1 METSDLLVF
10 GEEQDPPD
18 DGRKRTRSLS
28 HFTFFDSHH
37 ENNTISLDVL
47 DEDRGGD
54 HHVLGAG
61 FVVAQYDLDEDAG
74 QEDDGLDVEA
84 EQQYI
89 RTTRILRYFTRY
101 WERQRY
107 VVSREE
113 VYSLTY
119 TDVKSPFYVETDHAI
134 YELDVLNP
142 SKKYRSQFRPFWRLQ
157 TILRLVISSAGNDPE
172 QEFSAFMRE
181 YNGVVIFGQ
190 LLTERELWDAVSF
203 CHPGVTTIKCFPRS
217 RSYAKR

>member
-1 METSDLLVF
+1 METDDLLVF

-28 HFTFFDSHH
+28 HFTFFDARHGNSM
-37 ENNTISLDVL
+37 ISLDVL
-47 DEDRGGD
+47 DDLEDEGRGGD
-54 HHVLGAG
+54 HGVLGAG

-74 QEDDGLDVEA
+74 QEDDLDVEA
-84 EQQYI
+84 EQQYV

-101 WERQRY
+101 WEKNRY
-107 VVSREE
+107 VISQEE
-113 VYSLTY
+113 VYSLPY
-119 TDVKSPFYVETDHAI
+119 TDEKSPFYIETDHAI

-157 TILRLVISSAGNDPE
+157 TILRLVISSADNDPG

-181 YNGVVIFGQ
+181 YNSVVIFGQ
-190 LLTERELWDAVSF
+190 PLTERELWDAVSF
-203 CHPGVTTIKCFPRS
+203 FHPGAMTIKCFPRS
-217 RSYAKR
+217 RS